1 MGRLLYDF
9 GIIDAKTVNK
19 LVKEAEK
26 AGKGSFALAWVM
38 DQTEER
44 GRMVLLLI
52 YVPLILKLTPP
63 NSLPLMLLDTRILFR
78 K

>member
-38 DQTEER
+38 DQTEEER
-44 GRMVLLLI
+44 SHGVTVDI
-52 YVPLILKLTPP
+52 CATDFELTPP

>member
-38 DQTEER
+38 DQTEEER
-44 GRMVLLLI
+44 SHGVTVI
-52 YVPLILKLTPP
+52 YVPLILRLTPP